1 MEEPSIYPGIFAI
14 LLFMSCCGKFPP
26 ACKPSA
32 WGSGT
37 GWGRAGIA
45 MTFIY
50 CFSLC
55 LTLPRGTLDL
65 TQGPLREHQL
75 HPQPISCP
83 LGFSSDIGHIL
94 SCNNSAV
101 PLLWD
106 FLYNL
111 TDGGA
116 STGVL
121 AIKMTSQ
128 EMSPE
133 APLDGGC
140 WCP

>member
-1 MEEPSIYPGIFAI
+1 
-14 LLFMSCCGKFPP
+14 
-26 ACKPSA
+26 
-32 WGSGT
+32 
-37 GWGRAGIA
+37 